1 MNSISKPTG
10 RPLGCEKTLARP
22 LKIEVVRE
30 QDVNRYDRLLG
41 EYHYMGE
48 AQPVGDFLRQVAVL
62 DGKWVGLL
70 AWGSAC
76 YALKD
81 RDQYVGWTPTMRAER
96 QKLVVQNRRF
106 ALLCGK
112 GEHPNLASRILAG
125 AVKALP
131 EQWRAEF
138 GYVPVLAE
146 TFTDVEA
153 FAGTCYKAAGWEPL
167 GLTQGF
173 SRHRADFYVAHDRPK
188 KLWVKK
194 LRQNALAVLCA
205 QELPAEHRRGA
216 HSCAHGVMP
225 LKAAQIESL
234 HERLCGV
241 RDPRAGNR
249 IFHIGALLSIAAMAL
264 LSGHRDVAQIHRFG
278 QRLTQAQRKH
288 LGLPRKKGTQFYR
301 APGYSAYYHLL
312 RLLDPDV
319 LAKPLSEWLR
329 AHAGALPGA
338 LALDGKMVRDVVGL
352 VCLCDHETG
361 VPHALARISEKQGE
375 GDRCELKAAQ
385 RLIRAL
391 PDLAGKLVT
400 ADALHAQN
408 ETARA
413 IVEQG
418 GDFLIQIKANR
429 KTMRNATESRMAAAA
444 PLLNSVKMPTAA
456 TPPGASP

>member
-1 MNSISKPTG
+1 MNTIPKPNG
-10 RPLGCEKTLARP
+10 RPRGREMGGKNQLE
-22 LKIEVVRE
+22 IEVVRAG
-30 QDVNRYDRLLG
+30 DVRRYDRLMG

-62 DGKWVGLL
+62 GGKWMGLL

-76 YALKD
+76 YALRD
-81 RDQYVGWTPTMRAER
+81 RDGYVGWTPTMRAER

-146 TFTDVEA
+146 TFTDMEA
-153 FAGTCYKAAGWEPL
+153 YAGTCYKAAGWEPL
-167 GLTQGF
+167 GRTQGF
-173 SRHRADFYVAHDRPK
+173 ARHRADFYVPHDRPK

-194 LRQNALAVLCA
+194 LRRNALEVLRA
-205 QELPAEHRRGA
+205 QELPEEHRPGA

-225 LKAAQIESL
+225 LSAAQIESL
-234 HERLCGV
+234 HECLC
-241 RDPRAGNR
+241 RAPDPRAANR

-278 QRLTQAQRKH
+278 QRLTQAQRKN
-288 LGLPRKKGTQFYR
+288 LGLPRKKGTKFYR
-301 APGYSAYYHLL
+301 APGYAAYYHLL
-312 RLLDPDV
+312 RVLDPDV
-319 LAKPLSEWLR
+319 FAAHLSEWLR
-329 AHAGALPGA
+329 TRAGSLPGA

-361 VPHALARISEKQGE
+361 VPRAMARISEKKGE

-385 RLIRAL
+385 RMIRAL
-391 PDLAGKLVT
+391 PDLAGMLVT
-400 ADALHAQN
+400 ADALHGQD

-418 GDFLIQIKANR
+418 GDFLIQIKDNR
-429 KTMRNATESRMAAAA
+429 KTARDAAESRMAGLA
-444 PLLNSVKMPTAA
+444 PLLPSSRRNTAA
-456 TPPGASP
+456 EPAAASP

>member
-1 MNSISKPTG
+1 MNIISKPTG
-10 RPLGCEKTLARP
+10 RPLGCEQTPASL
-22 LKIEVVRE
+22 LKIEVVRAQE
-30 QDVNRYDRLLG
+30 VKRYDRLLG

-81 RDQYVGWTPTMRAER
+81 RDQYVGWTPTMRTER

-173 SRHRADFYVAHDRPK
+173 SRHRADFYVAHERPK

-205 QELPAEHRRGA
+205 QELPAEHRPGA

-278 QRLTQAQRKH
+278 QRLTQAQRKN

-301 APGYSAYYHLL
+301 APGYCAYYHLL

-319 LAKPLSEWLR
+319 LAKALSEWLR
-329 AHAGALPGA
+329 AHAGELPGA

-400 ADALHAQN
+400 ADALHTQN

-429 KTMRNATESRMAAAA
+429 KTMRTATESRMANAA
-444 PLLNSVKMPTAA
+444 PLLNSVKRPTAA
-456 TPPGASP
+456 TPPGASA